1 MGSWGS
7 GNFDND
13 SACDYLDSIKF
24 QIIRKIEDGFER
36 VEEGDFA
43 DDYEHEIM
51 ASVDILSLLT
61 EQYYGHHPRVEA
73 QTVRTW
79 KTQFLSIYDQNSED
93 DEVTLEFYRQRR
105 KVIENTFNKLEEQAQ
120 KSEEID
126 L

>member
-24 QIIRKIEDGFER
+24 QLIRKIEEGFIS
-36 VEEGDFA
+36 VEAADFA

-61 EQYYGHHPRVEA
+61 EQYYGHRPGIEA
-73 QTVRTW
+73 QVVQAW
-79 KTQFLSIYDQNSED
+79 KSQFLSIYDQNSED
-93 DEVTLEFYRQRR
+93 EEVPLEYHRERR
-105 KVIENTFNKLEEQAQ
+105 KVIEDTFNKLEEQAR
-120 KSEEID
+120 KSEEVG
-126 L
+126 